1 MERRDGFTLVET
13 LIVVVL
19 LGLIVLVAYPKM
31 SSAMLR
37 NDVRSARTA
46 MVNLVAKA
54 RAGATQGNRAT
65 WIKFE
70 GNSAYVIARPRR
82 LPTPGSNADTLGAV
96 ENLAEAYGV
105 ALAADVDSIQFD
117 PRGIGTGFG
126 SAATIM
132 VSHGSYSDAI
142 TIDALGRVSK

>member
-1 MERRDGFTLVET
+1 MKRRDGFTLVET

-19 LGLIVLVAYPKM
+19 LGLIALVAYPKM

-46 MVNLVAKA
+46 LVNLVAKA

-70 GNSAYVIARPRR
+70 GNSAYVLARPRR
-82 LPTPGSNADTLGAV
+82 LPGAGDADTLGAV
-96 ENLAEAYGV
+96 EDLAEAYGV
-105 ALAADVDSIQFD
+105 ALAATVDSIQFD

-126 SAATIM
+126 SSATIL

-142 TIDALGRVSK
+142 TVDALGRITK

>member
-1 MERRDGFTLVET
+1 MERRAGFTLVET

-19 LGLIVLVAYPKM
+19 LGLIVLVGYPKM

-54 RAGATQGNRAT
+54 RTGATQGNRRT
-65 WIKFE
+65 WIRFQ

-82 LPTPGSNADTLGAV
+82 LPGAGDADTLGTV
-96 ENLAEAYGV
+96 ENFAAAYGV
-105 ALAADVDSIQFD
+105 AVSATVDSIQFD

-126 SAATIM
+126 SSATIQ

-142 TIDALGRVSK
+142 TVDALGRVTK